1 VVAALDLKR
10 DRFLQ
15 TAWRSSLTVLLT
27 VAAQSQP
34 RTLKTFS
41 DAQHGVT
48 FRYPDNWE
56 SGTAVVFYLGSE
68 IVYQKPEGG
77 PEEPFGKVGLV
88 VGKSGPYA
96 GTNLNGVQF
105 VFNVVPGLDAAS
117 CRKRVEDAAN
127 TPVNQTV
134 IHGVT
139 YNHYSGGDAGLG
151 HQASRAIY
159 STLRGSDCYLFEKT
173 IHTFTFD
180 EPRGLTKPQW
190 KQLRAELDR
199 VMESVRFEE
208 KH

>member
-1 VVAALDLKR
+1 MALKR
-10 DRFLQ
+10 NLFLQ
-15 TAWRSSLTVLLT
+15 TAWRCSLTVLLT

-34 RTLKTFS
+34 STLKTFH

-56 SGTAVVFYLGSE
+56 SGAAVVFYLGSE
-68 IVYQKPEGG
+68 IVYPKPEGG
-77 PEEPFGKVGLV
+77 LEEPLGKVGLV

-105 VFNVVPGLDAAS
+105 VFNLVRGLDAAG

-127 TPVNQTV
+127 TPVNETV

-151 HQASRAIY
+151 HQASREIY
-159 STLRGSDCYLFEKT
+159 STLRGGDCYLFEET
-173 IHTFTFD
+173 VHTFSF
-180 EPRGLTKPQW
+180 EEARGLTKAQW
-190 KQLRAELDR
+190 KQLHAELDR